1 MKYKN
6 LKTSILT
13 MTIALSGVAFGNRE
27 SSDITDHR
35 YVSNATAKTV
45 QEVIDDGYRMH
56 DIEITD
62 AEPLRITGS
71 FVKNKGSYAKGWFW
85 TVDKSYDQL
94 ADFAK
99 EHNARPIDME
109 VYVVNGKRKFAGTFI
124 RNTGSDAVEWKTFD
138 DQSFAEVE
146 TMVDKF
152 HGRVIDIDCRASGST
167 RTYSGVMIK
176 NEGAFS
182 KPYVY
187 FGNRSMKEVKDL
199 INKHKMQ
206 LTDIER
212 IDDDKYAGVL
222 EKADAGW
229 WWQVGKT
236 WEEMQVS
243 VKQFGSRV
251 IDIER
256 YEENGKARFDYILIN
271 NSNALESRI
280 GNLLRS
286 SADGVRGFYLREV
299 GGSLLGDLMAD
310 YQFYPASSIKTIE
323 HAYWS
328 YRIDKLGL
336 SPTLQVP
343 VYTNDGADTHPKS
356 DKSTNQTLQLTQQK
370 MMFNSV
376 NADTNALQDAA
387 ANGDG
392 VAGRAAIDQF
402 KVKVLGLDGDLKIN
416 HKFGISG
423 YKSANPNIGT
433 LREFGRLY
441 EVLTNGSIFSKTGY
455 SYFRNNMLNETS
467 NSGLTNGLQSVVV
480 QEGTALG
487 MSQAERTEFW
497 KTAKCIWKAG
507 NLIGTTYISCAG
519 EVELSFKN
527 NRGGLDVH
535 KYVVGAFVDQVSNT
549 TFAVG
554 SMSGTVIPEIMRD
567 EIRKAMKTWK

>member
-1 MKYKN
+1 MKLKN
-6 LKTSILT
+6 SRTTILAIT
-13 MTIALSGVAFGNRE
+13 LALYGAALGNRE
-27 SSDITDHR
+27 NSDITEHR
-35 YVSNATAKTV
+35 FVANATAKTV
-45 QEVIDDGYRMH
+45 QDVIDDGFRMH

-71 FVKNKGSYAKGWFW
+71 FVKNKGSYAKSWWW
-85 TVDKSYDQL
+85 TVDKTYDQL

-99 EHNARPIDME
+99 EHNARPLDIE
-109 VYVVNGKRKFAGTFI
+109 VYVVNGKRRFAGTFI
-124 RNTGSDAVEWKTFD
+124 RNTGSDSVEWKTFD
-138 DQSFAEVE
+138 DQSFEE
-146 TMVDKF
+146 LESMVDKF
-152 HGRVIDIDCRASGST
+152 HGRVIDIDCRTSGSK
-167 RTYSGVMIK
+167 RSYCGVMIK

-182 KPYVY
+182 KAHYF
-187 FGNRSMKEVKDL
+187 FGNRTMKEVKDL
-199 INKHKMQ
+199 INKHNMQ

-212 IDDDKYAGVL
+212 IEDDKYAGVL
-222 EKADAGW
+222 EKSDAAW

-236 WEEMQVS
+236 WEEMKMS

-256 YEENGKARFDYILIN
+256 YETGGKDRYDYILIN
-271 NSNALESRI
+271 NSNELESRI

-328 YRIDKLGL
+328 YRVDKLGL

-356 DKSTNQTLQLTQQK
+356 DKSVSQTLQLTQQN
-370 MMFNSV
+370 MMFNSS

-402 KVKVLGLDGDLKIN
+402 KVKVLGIDGDLKIN

-433 LREFGRLY
+433 LREYGRLY
-441 EVLTNGSIFSKTGY
+441 ETLTNGSVFSKTGF
-455 SYFRNNMLNETS
+455 SYFRNNMLNETR
-467 NSGLTNGLQSVVV
+467 NSGLTNGLQSVVI

-487 MSQAERTEFW
+487 MSQAERTAFW
-497 KTAKCIWKAG
+497 KAAQFIWKPG
-507 NLIGTTYISCAG
+507 NLIGTTYISSAG

-527 NRGGLDVH
+527 KRGGLDVH
-535 KYVVGAFVDQVSNT
+535 KYVVGAFVDKVSNT
-549 TFAVG
+549 TFTVG
-554 SMSGTVIPEIMRD
+554 SMSGTVIPEIMRG
-567 EIRKAMKTWK
+567 EIRKAMATWK